1 MIVKLHLSS
10 PFLVFVIN
18 ESARKCDVK
27 KNTRNYLTWFLFIF
41 RATMPM
47 QRKQV
52 WESKKDKMV
61 IAVQW
66 MRSKECKNKRADL
79 LTVNVFAMI
88 DVSKMDVDQE
98 HEILLWQVYDYYSV
112 NSYISRLILRKIN
125 HLFWKPPGRMHF
137 G

>member
-27 KNTRNYLTWFLFIF
+27 KKHTQNYLTWFLFIF

-47 QRKQV
+47 RRKQV

-61 IAVQW
+61 IAVQRT
-66 MRSKECKNKRADL
+66 RSKECKNKRADL

-88 DVSKMDVDQE
+88 DVSK
-98 HEILLWQVYDYYSV
+98 
-112 NSYISRLILRKIN
+112 ISRADGSWSRTWNPLVKSSWL
-125 HLFWKPPGRMHF
+125 LFSYQSYFKTDTEKN
-137 G
+137 